1 MISWIVIIILIVI
14 GIFAIKLNH
23 IKHRLFIILLVLL
36 ALFLYSTM
44 HFVTV
49 QNDID
54 LNSIDGVFSTIK
66 VYGGWLANGFNNFR
80 KITGNVINMDWK
92 NSNSSFFE
100 E

>member
-23 IKHRLFIILLVLL
+23 IKHRLFIISLVLL

-44 HFVTV
+44 YLVTT
-49 QNDID
+49 QNEAD
-54 LNSIDGVFSTIK
+54 LTSIDGILSTVK
-66 VYGGWLANGFNNFR
+66 VYTGWLANGFNNF
-80 KITGNVINMDWK
+80 KEITGNVIDMDWV

-100 E
+100 D